1 MSINLQKGQR
11 VNIQTAQ
18 GASVQKFRLGLGW
31 DTNETDSGQDFDLDA
46 SAFILGE
53 NGKVVSDQHFVFYNN
68 LQEPEGAVL
77 HTGDNLT
84 GEGDGDDEMIDI
96 DFSKINPA
104 VKAINI
110 VVTIHDATE
119 RSQNFG
125 QVRNAFVR
133 LYDPNTSEEYM
144 KFDLSEDF
152 STETAVE
159 FGRVYL
165 HNDNWKFEAK
175 GSGFSGGLQAFVDA
189 YM

>member
-53 NGKVVSDQHFVFYNN
+53 NGKVVSDQHFVFYSN
-68 LQEPEGAVL
+68 LKEPEGAVL

-104 VKAINI
+104 VKSINI

-133 LYDPNTSEEYM
+133 LYDPNTNEEYM

-165 HNDNWKFEAK
+165 HNDNWKFEAN
-175 GSGFSGGLQAFVDA
+175 GSGFSGGLQAFVDV